1 MHLLWANIFTLPKM
15 SSMREMN
22 AVIWKWSNSSWT
34 NPSTGSPL
42 WMFSSWWPVYVPYLT
57 ENKCNSMEKSNYSRI
72 SDSAWIFLE
81 FFIHTLKYP
90 IKDLCFPFC
99 KCNRFILD
107 FLSAFFL
114 LIILSLS
121 YWFRSNHPLCP
132 GLKGLVPKN
141 GHWH

>member
-1 MHLLWANIFTLPKM
+1 MDDLIETSLLLFRYTQKKLDLLTNNVLKKEIFHFVCKILVKKANMHLLWANIFTLPKM

-22 AVIWKWSNSSWT
+22 AVIWKWSNSSRT

-42 WMFSSWWPVYVPYLT
+42 WMFSGRWPVYVPYLT

-81 FFIHTLKYP
+81 GFIHTLKYP

-99 KCNRFILD
+99 
-107 FLSAFFL
+107 
-114 LIILSLS
+114 
-121 YWFRSNHPLCP
+121 
-132 GLKGLVPKN
+132 
-141 GHWH
+141 